1 VSYFCLL
8 ILTTTHCGSASTVLC
23 LSASRRQRLDFSR
36 LFARTQQKRQVP
48 VQIVYN
54 KVLCLLFLLK
64 RVYIIFTSKPAFSTD
79 KMSSDNISPP
89 PTGAPEAPSTV
100 ATVSE
105 GLSFTNSILM
115 VLIAYLLWKMFGK
128 SLRKRNDTE
137 EEERLVIPD
146 PLPKHDM
153 TLDELRKY
161 DGKGDDK
168 RVCIAILGRVY
179 DCTKSY
185 HFYGPEGTYRN
196 FAGHDATRALAKF
209 DVMAVKE
216 EWDDVSDLSQSEMSS
231 VQEWKEQFEER
242 YDYVGR
248 LVKSLDDVVD
258 TVDDDTEDVSTSSER
273 PTSQVPKAKSHP
285 SESSSSNESDLEVIN
300 PDQTEFVEQK

>member
-1 VSYFCLL
+1 
-8 ILTTTHCGSASTVLC
+8 
-23 LSASRRQRLDFSR
+23 
-36 LFARTQQKRQVP
+36 
-48 VQIVYN
+48 
-54 KVLCLLFLLK
+54 
-64 RVYIIFTSKPAFSTD
+64 
-79 KMSSDNISPP
+79 MSDNISPP
-89 PTGAPEAPSTV
+89 PAPPAPEVPSTV

-137 EEERLVIPD
+137 EEDRLVIPD

-161 DGKGDDK
+161 DGKGADK

-216 EWDDVSDLSQSEMSS
+216 EWDDVSDLSPSEMSS

-248 LVKSLDDVVD
+248 LVESLDKVLD
-258 TVDDDTEDVSTSSER
+258 TADDDAAAAVVEEKKKDLHHQAETTAEEEVPTSTS
-273 PTSQVPKAKSHP
+273 TKTKSHP

-300 PDQTEFVEQK
+300 PDQSEFAEQK